1 MSQGIIYGLHGAG
14 ENRWGNLVSRGQV
27 QPYHDKPHP
36 LNISKGGHAVDIAG
50 LKKKVTRDTILLEN
64 GEYGARFTIGF
75 EIEKNAL
82 HRNAVQ
88 EYPLLCGFERDGS
101 CGYEA
106 VTHILPLLPASKW
119 RNKVFD
125 MFVQAEKIIDDRF
138 SPSDK
143 RCGGHVTIAVQG
155 MSGDE
160 LREAIRKNCGIL
172 LALFRKRLTN
182 GFCSR
187 NRRMQTES
195 EVHLGQYSETGGWH
209 EKYQVA
215 LVKDK
220 CLEFR
225 LPSKVESVKQL
236 LRRYELLFEMVNFTI
251 NCPNGS
257 HEALLKRVRPIVK
270 SMYNGDDAKTDGIL
284 ELARHFRKFIL
295 TGERH
300 GDIVRYL

>member
-1 MSQGIIYGLHGAG
+1 MSQGIIYGLNGAG
-14 ENRWGNLVSRGQV
+14 QNRWGNVVSRGVV

-36 LNISKGGHAVDIAG
+36 LNISKGGQSVDIAG
-50 LKKKVTRDTILLEN
+50 LKKKIARDTILLEN
-64 GEYGARFTIGF
+64 GEYSARFTIGF

-82 HRNAVQ
+82 HRSAVK

-106 VTHILPLLPASKW
+106 VTHILPLLPAGRW

-143 RCGGHVTIAVQG
+143 RCGGHVTIAVDG
-155 MSGDE
+155 MTGDE

-172 LALFRKRLTN
+172 YALFRRRLTN
-182 GFCSR
+182 SFCSS
-187 NRRMQTES
+187 NRRMQGEGDS
-195 EVHLGQYSETGGWH
+195 NFNGGWH
-209 EKYQVA
+209 SKYQLA

-251 NCPNGS
+251 NTPSGS
-257 HEALLKRVRPIVK
+257 HEQLLAKVRPIVK
-270 SMYNGDDAKTDGIL
+270 SMYNGDESKTDSIL
-284 ELARHFRKFIL
+284 ELARHFRKFIA
-295 TGERH
+295 TGEIH
-300 GDIVRYL
+300 SDIVRHL